1 MKLKV
6 GVIFGGESVEHE
18 ISIIS
23 ANQVINALDKNKYE
37 VYPIYISKKG
47 DFYTGESLN
56 NMETFKDL
64 NSACENANQVYLKK
78 NQNKTEIHLAT
89 TKLFK
94 KSLVTEI
101 DVFFP
106 VVHGTNGEDGK
117 LQGLLEMMHATFVGT
132 NTKAAVNGQDKIF
145 MKNILRDNKIKVV
158 DFIWFYSTDF
168 DNNKAYL
175 LNKIEE
181 RLNYPVIIKPANLGS
196 SIGISKASNRQEL
209 VDGIEEAFKYD
220 MKVIIEKAVNNLKEV
235 NCSVIGDFET
245 QEASVIEE
253 VIQSDEILSFD
264 DKYQGGSKSKTNTK
278 SQGMASTNRIIPA
291 NISSELTL
299 KIEEISQEAFK
310 VLNLSGVTRIDYL
323 IDEETQEVYL
333 NEVNTIPGSLSFYLW
348 QPKGLEFNQLCDKLI
363 ALAIKRTR
371 DESNLITTFDSNV
384 LHNFKSNSKNK
395 VNQ

>member
-47 DFYTGESLN
+47 DFYFGDSLN
-56 NMETFKDL
+56 NMDTFKDL
-64 NSACENANQVYLKK
+64 NKACLDSNQVYIKK
-78 NQNKTEIHLAT
+78 NQNKTEIHLSK
-89 TKLFK
+89 TKLLQ

-101 DVFFP
+101 DIFFP

-117 LQGLLEMMHATFVGT
+117 LQGLLEMMHTTFVGT

-158 DFIWFYSTDF
+158 DFIWFYTTDF
-168 DNNKAYL
+168 DNNRSFL
-175 LNKIEE
+175 LNRIEE
-181 RLNYPVIIKPANLGS
+181 KLDYPVIIKPATLGS
-196 SIGISKASNRQEL
+196 SIGISKANNRNEL
-209 VDGIEEAFKYD
+209 VEGIEDAFKYD
-220 MKVIIEKAVNNLKEV
+220 LKVIIEKAITNLKEV
-235 NCSVIGDFET
+235 NCSVIGDFES
-245 QEASVIEE
+245 QETSVIEE
-253 VIQSDEILSFD
+253 VIQSDEILSYD
-264 DKYQGGSKSKTNTK
+264 DKYQGGSKTKSNNK

-291 NISSELTL
+291 NISSDMTM

-323 IDEETQEVYL
+323 IDEDNNEVYL

-371 DESNLITTFDSNV
+371 DESNLTTTFETNV
-384 LHNFKSNSKNK
+384 LHNFKTNSKNK
-395 VNQ
+395 V